1 MVSIKDKRMDKKIK
15 RPPMRK
21 SRMMLE
27 VEEKHGEQLETL
39 LPRLY
44 NEMGLPAMV
53 EELGLNKS
61 TLWYWFL
68 KIGMRIEKVA
78 MTTNNDRV

>member
-1 MVSIKDKRMDKKIK
+1 MDGKIK
-15 RPPMRK
+15 RPPIRK
-21 SRMMLE
+21 SKKMLE

-78 MTTNNDRV
+78 ISSSSGS

>member
-1 MVSIKDKRMDKKIK
+1 
-15 RPPMRK
+15 
-21 SRMMLE
+21 MLE

-44 NEMGLPAMV
+44 NEMGFPAMV

-78 MTTNNDRV
+78 TT

>member
-1 MVSIKDKRMDKKIK
+1 MTQIQRQPV
-15 RPPMRK
+15 RK
-21 SRMMLE
+21 SKKMLQ
-27 VEEKHGEQLETL
+27 VEQEHGEQLETL

-44 NEMGLPAMV
+44 NEMGFPAMV

-78 MTTNNDRV
+78 ISSSPAS

>member
-1 MVSIKDKRMDKKIK
+1 
-15 RPPMRK
+15 
-21 SRMMLE
+21 MLE
-27 VEEKHGEQLETL
+27 VEQEHGEQLETL

-78 MTTNNDRV
+78 TT

>member
-1 MVSIKDKRMDKKIK
+1 MVSIKEKRMDGKIK
-15 RPPMRK
+15 RPPIRK
-21 SRMMLE
+21 SKKMLE